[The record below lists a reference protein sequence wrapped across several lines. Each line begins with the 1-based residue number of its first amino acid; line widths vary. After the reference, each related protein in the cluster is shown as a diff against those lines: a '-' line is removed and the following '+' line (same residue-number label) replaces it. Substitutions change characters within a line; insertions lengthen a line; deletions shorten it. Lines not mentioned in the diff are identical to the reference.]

1 MRVCVNNYKWA
12 YKKKDNDTGGL
23 AEPVL
28 DAFTDDEEVGLEE
41 ALDDLAV
48 SLFSHSQFAGYGC
61 TLAKVDPSKTIECIL
76 QVFTHYKLRVILS
89 KIDHFKC
96 KLRI

>member
-1 MRVCVNNYKWA
+1 MGIFQ
-12 YKKKDNDTGGL
+12 KDGVKGGGW

-48 SLFSHSQFAGYGC
+48 SLLSHSQFAGYGD
-61 TLAKVDPSKTIECIL
+61 TLAKVDPSKTFNCTL
-76 QVFTHYKLRVILS
+76 QVFTLYKLHVILS
-89 KIDHFKC
+89 KIDHFKW
-96 KLRI
+96 KSRI